1 MTRARMRWKLLRTL
15 FGTRWFHRRLMLDIK
30 ANYDFNEIS
39 TDWYSYGLQTCVLSY
54 LTLSMCRKR
63 QKVIPLVEAYLCDC
77 PIEHIAYPVEY
88 KNV

>member
-1 MTRARMRWKLLRTL
+1 MI
-15 FGTRWFHRRLMLDIK
+15 LMKYPLIG
-30 ANYDFNEIS
+30 IL
-39 TDWYSYGLQTCVLSY
+39 TGLQTCVLSY

>member
-1 MTRARMRWKLLRTL
+1 MI
-15 FGTRWFHRRLMLDIK
+15 LMKYPLIDIL
-30 ANYDFNEIS
+30 
-39 TDWYSYGLQTCVLSY
+39 TGLQTCL
-54 LTLSMCRKR
+54 RRR